1 MEISVIIPSYRPK
14 DYIYECLG
22 SLAVQTMD
30 RAAFE
35 VIVILNGCRKPY
47 YAELRRFV
55 AKEMMG
61 VNVRLIQTDTAGV
74 SNARNIGMEAARG
87 EYIAFID
94 DDDYVSPNYLQ
105 QLRAKAALDTIS
117 LCYPYA
123 FNDGE
128 PGVQLAYPMT
138 RVYDMW
144 ADKEPLRLSSTVR
157 KFFSGPCMKLIP
169 MNFIAGRKFDP
180 AFSVGEDSLF
190 MFLISDRF
198 NKFAFTDKTA
208 VYYRRVREGSALR
221 TRRPSWTVARNA
233 FSIMGKYSKIYIKGF
248 PHYNVGFY
256 LTRLLGAV
264 RSMLEDFQNKTLGK
278 FTGGG
283 YELTPSLQMC

>member
-1 MEISVIIPSYRPK
+1 
-14 DYIYECLG
+14 
-22 SLAVQTMD
+22 
-30 RAAFE
+30 
-35 VIVILNGCRKPY
+35 
-47 YAELRRFV
+47 
-55 AKEMMG
+55 
-61 VNVRLIQTDTAGV
+61 V

-87 EYIAFID
+87 EYVAFVD

-105 QLRAKAALDTIS
+105 QLRAKAAQDTIS

-128 PGVQLAYPMT
+128 LEVQLAYPMT

-144 ADKEPLRLSSTVR
+144 ADKEPVRLSSTVR

-169 MNFIAGRKFDP
+169 MNFIDGRKFDP

-190 MFLISDRF
+190 MFLISDKFR
-198 NKFAFTDKTA
+198 KFAFTDKTA

-221 TRRPSWTVARNA
+221 TRRPSWTVVRNTL
-233 FSIMGKYSKIYIKGF
+233 SIISEYSKIYIKGF
-248 PHYNVGFY
+248 PRYNVGFY

-264 RSMLEDFQNKTLGK
+264 RSMFEDALNKTLGK
-278 FTGGG
+278 FIGG
-283 YELTPSLQMC
+283 ELTPSLQMC